1 MSLTHGDMPLEELKK
16 YAGCT
21 PCPADFDEFWDN
33 SIREMQAAASKV
45 ELIPGDF
52 QVPFAECFDLYFTG
66 VGGARVHAKYL
77 RPKKSDK
84 PHPALLSFHGY
95 AWNAGDWND
104 KLSYVAMGFCVAAL
118 DCRGQGGLS
127 EDNGSVIGPTL
138 RGHIIR
144 GLDDKPEKMLF
155 RQIFLD
161 TAQLANIVM
170 DFEEVDESHVC
181 TTGQSQGGGLA
192 LVCAALEPRI
202 KKIAPVHPYLS
213 DYKRFWY
220 LDAQDELR
228 EYFRFFDPLH
238 LREDDIFT
246 KLGYI
251 DIQNLMKRVKGEVM
265 MATGLLDTV
274 CPPSTQFAAYNK
286 ISSPKCVLLYHDYA
300 HEFYPKLNDHIF
312 KFICEI

>member
-16 YAGCT
+16 YMGCT

-33 SIREMQAAASKV
+33 SIEEMRAVNSDV
-45 ELIPGDF
+45 ELVSSDF

-77 RPKKSDK
+77 RPKSNDK

-104 KLSYVAMGFCVAAL
+104 KLNYVAMGFCVAAL

-138 RGHIIR
+138 RGHVIR
-144 GLDDKPEKMLF
+144 GIDDRPEKMLF

-161 TAQLANIVM
+161 TAQLAGIVM
-170 DFEEVDESHVC
+170 DFAEVDESYVC
-181 TTGQSQGGGLA
+181 TTGQSQGGALS

-202 KKIAPVHPYLS
+202 KKAAPVHPYLS

-220 LDAQDELR
+220 LDAQDELK
-228 EYFRFFDPLH
+228 EYFRFFDPMH
-238 LREDDIFT
+238 LKEDEIFT

-265 MATGLLDTV
+265 MATGLLDNV

-300 HEFYPKLNDHIF
+300 HEFYPRLYDHIF